1 MVKASQGL
9 PEVEPDQQAQFSQLR
24 LVLTDEVQE
33 RYEVARPL
41 LLQQPVTAA
50 QRSRETGTN
59 ARTIRRYVRRFARE
73 GMRGLF
79 DERALI
85 VRGHSVPDEVRF
97 EVIRL
102 KTLYPPLHLREISN
116 ILFARLGCR
125 IDHKTV
131 SQILRSSGVLD
142 QQRLPLTVT
151 RFHDHSD
158 PKTARLE
165 VIKLYYQG
173 WNIKSPPEGHPLAS
187 WECPGSTSTI
197 SSSALKR
204 NSWPRLCLGLAHP
217 ITRAVSCICRC

>member
-1 MVKASQGL
+1 MDKASQGL
-9 PEVEPDQQAQFSQLR
+9 PEVEPDGEGESEFSQLR
-24 LVLTDEVQE
+24 LVLTDVVQE

-50 QRSRETGTN
+50 QRSRETGTH
-59 ARTIRRYVRRFARE
+59 ARTVRRYVRRFERE

-85 VRGHSVPDEVRF
+85 VRGHSVPQVVRF

-102 KTLYPPLHLREISN
+102 KTLYPPLHLREIAN

-131 SQILRSSGVLD
+131 SQILRDCGVLD
-142 QQRLPLTVT
+142 QQRLPFTAT

-158 PKTARLE
+158 SNTARLE
-165 VIKLYYQG
+165 VIKLYYWDAPSKECRLG
-173 WNIKSPPEGHPLAS
+173 WENSGVVTGLMSLGQVPFL
-187 WECPGSTSTI
+187 
-197 SSSALKR
+197 LKLIGR
-204 NSWPRLCLGLAHP
+204 HIVQA
-217 ITRAVSCICRC
+217 TV